1 MNLRDCVGFF
11 SELGEQRRRAGNR
24 SECGPLTP
32 LSWLQDAL
40 IWAMRNQ
47 LWGHA
52 LFLSSKMDPRTYS
65 WVLAG

>member
-1 MNLRDCVGFF
+1 MGF
-11 SELGEQRRRAGNR
+11 SPSRMSRGRRAGTW
-24 SECGPLTP
+24 SERRPLTP
-32 LSWLQDAL
+32 LPWLQDAL
-40 IWAMRNQ
+40 LWAMRNQ